1 MLIVYDLKTKEM
13 RLALTNQLIAQL
25 DLRVNVLIRQK
36 ATLEMCKQDTARID
50 EQLRYVS
57 DAFATTRAIQKKLQ
71 IELAVHIGAC

>member
-13 RLALTNQLIAQL
+13 RLALTNELIAQL

-36 ATLEMCKQDTARID
+36 TTLEMCKQDTARID
-50 EQLRYVS
+50 EQLLYVS

-71 IELAVHIGAC
+71 VELAVRIGAC